1 MINYSLAMRSVNA
14 NLLEINQAKSR
25 VKAAQL
31 KGESPL
37 QSDLDLIAT
46 EKQKAFAVAQ
56 CAEVM
61 SIEKFA
67 KHIATHGCV
76 YSRADI
82 NAILYMAVDCMREQL
97 LEGKKIRLGDLGDF
111 YVSLTSKG
119 ADDPNTFTAQNITG
133 IRVLW
138 DPGMEFKNLLTDA
151 EFNLVASRAAQAKVI
166 KAIKSGESVVDL
178 NTTDP
183 ENPDGG
189 GSAGGS
195 DNPSGGS
202 NENPSGGSDGGG
214 SVTNYTVTLSANDDS
229 MGNVTGA
236 GSYAAGSTV
245 TISAVPA
252 SGYVFQKW
260 SDGNTSATRSL
271 TVDRDYTLTA
281 TFQAESSGGE
291 DPETPPF
298 S

>member
-1 MINYSLAMRSVNA
+1 M
-14 NLLEINQAKSR
+14 
-25 VKAAQL
+25 
-31 KGESPL
+31 
-37 QSDLDLIAT
+37 
-46 EKQKAFAVAQ
+46 
-56 CAEVM
+56 
-61 SIEKFA
+61 
-67 KHIATHGCV
+67 
-76 YSRADI
+76 
-82 NAILYMAVDCMREQL
+82 
-97 LEGKKIRLGDLGDF
+97 
-111 YVSLTSKG
+111 
-119 ADDPNTFTAQNITG
+119 
-133 IRVLW
+133 LW

-252 SGYVFQKW
+252 SGYVFQTW